1 MSILG
6 TGGLQP
12 VQTQRESLSEIVYQ
26 AIRQAIIT
34 KELHPGSRISES
46 ALATQLNVSKT
57 PVREALIRLEHMGLI
72 ESEGRL
78 AGRVPTPSPE
88 SIKNAYEVREAL
100 ESQTA
105 RLLATTHSPEDVD
118 RIAELSGE
126 CLEHAESG
134 DSDGFRRLDS
144 EFHRVLAEA
153 TGNAHLAKL
162 VRDAYDLTWAL
173 RLRDVPAGS
182 ASVTCAQQH
191 QRITEAIRDG
201 DAETADTRMREHIQT
216 VCGLVL
222 KSFPEA

>member
-1 MSILG
+1 MSNVS
-6 TGGLQP
+6 TSGLQP

-88 SIKNAYEVREAL
+88 SIKHAYEVREGL
-100 ESQTA
+100 ESQSA
-105 RLLATTHSPEDVD
+105 RLLADRHHDDDVD
-118 RIAELSGE
+118 RIAALSGE
-126 CLEHAESG
+126 CLEYAEAG
-134 DSDGFRRLDS
+134 DADGFRRLDS
-144 EFHRVLAEA
+144 DFHRVLAEA
-153 TGNAHLAKL
+153 TGNPQLAKL

-173 RLRDVPAGS
+173 RLRDVPTGS

-191 QRITEAIRDG
+191 QRITDAIRAG
-201 DAETADTRMREHIQT
+201 DSETAESEMRLHIQT